1 MNIHSDNDPV
11 FKISVVAEIVN
22 MHPQTIRLYEKLKF
36 ITPKRGANKIR
47 FYSKKDIDMLLQI
60 KKMRK
65 ETGINI
71 KGIKMFFELKEEI
84 ERLKSEIEML
94 KNK

>member
-1 MNIHSDNDPV
+1 MKIHSDNDPV
-11 FKISVVAEIVN
+11 FKISVVAELVN
-22 MHPQTIRLYEKLKF
+22 MHPQTIRLYEKLKL

-60 KKMRK
+60 KNMRK

-71 KGIKMFFELKEEI
+71 QGIKKFFELKEEI
-84 ERLKSEIEML
+84 ERLKSEIETL